1 MRQGLL
7 NILELTMTNGHFR
20 HLITKSGAAAVFA
33 ASLFMLA
40 APAGAQGLP
49 GSKLVDAVLGNNLA
63 IARHEVLNGTSVNLR
78 DSDGVPVI
86 VLAAQNNRYYMLDFL
101 LKNRANVNATTKETG
116 ETAMIAAA
124 DAGYMDIVEQLI
136 DAGADFDLED
146 DRGETAMIKAVRK
159 GHLQIVRTLADAGAD
174 LNHTDYTGR
183 SALAHAEESRQ
194 RGIMRFLESR
204 NATY

>member
-1 MRQGLL
+1 MQFWHIRHTMISRISGAIAVLALGLL
-7 NILELTMTNGHFR
+7 AQVG
-20 HLITKSGAAAVFA
+20 
-33 ASLFMLA
+33 
-40 APAGAQGLP
+40 PATAQGLP
-49 GSKLVDAVLGNNLA
+49 GSKLIDAILDNNLA
-63 IARHEVLNGTSVNLR
+63 IARHEVLNGSSVNQR
-78 DSDGVPVI
+78 DGDGVPAI
-86 VLAAQNNRYYMLDFL
+86 VLAAQHNRYYLIDFL
-101 LKNRANVNATTKETG
+101 LQNRANVNATTKETG

-124 DAGYMDIVEQLI
+124 DEGNIDIVEQLI
-136 DAGADFDLED
+136 DAGADFNQED

-159 GHLQIVRTLADAGAD
+159 GHLRIVRTLADAGAD